1 MTMIVLNQENIWFQ
15 LIMSLVIVVFMI
27 GLTLILTT
35 LWSFVFYI
43 GMSGRT
49 PIGIVKKTF
58 GKLTQKRK
66 RQIVIAVVVWLLLTI
81 LLYTCGVF
89 VPIQK

>member
-15 LIMSLVIVVFMI
+15 LIMSLGVVAFMI
-27 GLTLILTT
+27 GFTLILTT
-35 LWSFVFYI
+35 AWSFVFYI
-43 GMSGRT
+43 GMSGRN
-49 PIGIVKKTF
+49 PIEMVTKTF
-58 GKLTQKRK
+58 GNLTQKRK

>member
-1 MTMIVLNQENIWFQ
+1 MTIVLNQQNIWFQ
-15 LIMSLVIVVFMI
+15 LIMSLVVVVFMI

-35 LWSFVFYI
+35 VWSFVFHL

-49 PIGIVKKTF
+49 PSEIVEKTF

-66 RQIVIAVVVWLLLTI
+66 RQIVLAVIVWLLITI
-81 LLYTCGVF
+81 LLYMCGVF

>member
-1 MTMIVLNQENIWFQ
+1 MTIVLNQENIWFQ
-15 LIMSLVIVVFMI
+15 LIMSLVVVVFVV
-27 GLTLILTT
+27 GATLILAT
-35 LWSFVFYI
+35 LWSFAFYL

-49 PIGIVKKTF
+49 PIAIVKKTF

>member
-15 LIMSLVIVVFMI
+15 LIMSLVVVVFMI

-43 GMSGRT
+43 GMSGRN
-49 PIGIVKKTF
+49 PIEMATKTF
-58 GKLTQKRK
+58 GNLTQKRK

>member
-1 MTMIVLNQENIWFQ
+1 MTIVLNQQNIWFQ
-15 LIMSLVIVVFMI
+15 LIMSLVVVVFVV
-27 GLTLILTT
+27 GAALILVT
-35 LWSFVFYI
+35 LWSFTFYL

-49 PIGIVKKTF
+49 PSEIVEKTF

>member
-1 MTMIVLNQENIWFQ
+1 MIVLNQDNIWFQ
-15 LIMSLVIVVFMI
+15 LIMSLVVVFFVI
-27 GLTLILTT
+27 GLALILVT
-35 LWSFVFYI
+35 LWSFVFYV

-49 PIGIVKKTF
+49 PSEIMEKTF

-81 LLYTCGVF
+81 LLYACSVF
-89 VPIQK
+89 VPI

>member
-15 LIMSLVIVVFMI
+15 LIMSLVVVVFVV
-27 GLTLILTT
+27 GATLILAI
-35 LWSFVFYI
+35 LWSFVFHL

-49 PIGIVKKTF
+49 PSEIVEKTF

-66 RQIVIAVVVWLLLTI
+66 RQIVISVVVWLLLTI

>member
-1 MTMIVLNQENIWFQ
+1 MIVLNQENIWFQ
-15 LIMSLVIVVFMI
+15 LIMSLAVVVFMI

-35 LWSFVFYI
+35 AWSFVFYI
-43 GMSGRT
+43 GMSGRN
-49 PIGIVKKTF
+49 PIEMVTKTF
-58 GKLTQKRK
+58 GNLTQKRK

-81 LLYTCGVF
+81 LLYTCGIF

>member
-1 MTMIVLNQENIWFQ
+1 MTIVLNQENIWFQ
-15 LIMSLVIVVFMI
+15 LIMSLAVVVFMI
-27 GLTLILTT
+27 GFILILTT
-35 LWSFVFYI
+35 AWSFVFYI
-43 GMSGRT
+43 GMSGRN
-49 PIGIVKKTF
+49 PIEMVTKTF

>member
-1 MTMIVLNQENIWFQ
+1 MIVLNQENIWFQ
-15 LIMSLVIVVFMI
+15 LIMSLAVVVFMI

-35 LWSFVFYI
+35 AWSFVFYI
-43 GMSGRT
+43 GMSGRN
-49 PIGIVKKTF
+49 PIEMVTKTF

-66 RQIVIAVVVWLLLTI
+66 RQIVISVVVWLLLTI
-81 LLYTCGVF
+81 LLYTCGIF

>member
-1 MTMIVLNQENIWFQ
+1 MTIVLNQQNIWFQ
-15 LIMSLVIVVFMI
+15 LIMSLAVVVFMI
-27 GLTLILTT
+27 GFTFILTT
-35 LWSFVFYI
+35 VWSFVFYI
-43 GMSGRT
+43 GISGRN
-49 PIGIVKKTF
+49 PIEMVTKTF

>member
-1 MTMIVLNQENIWFQ
+1 MTIVLNQNNIWFQ
-15 LIMSLVIVVFMI
+15 LIMSLVVVVFVV
-27 GLTLILTT
+27 GATLILAT
-35 LWSFVFYI
+35 LWSFVFYL

-49 PIGIVKKTF
+49 PSEIVEKTF

-81 LLYTCGVF
+81 LLYTCDVF

>member
-1 MTMIVLNQENIWFQ
+1 MTIVLNQQNIWFQ
-15 LIMSLVIVVFMI
+15 LIMSLVVVVFVV
-27 GLTLILTT
+27 GATLILVTM
-35 LWSFVFYI
+35 WSFVFYL

-49 PIGIVKKTF
+49 PSEIVEKTF

-89 VPIQK
+89 IPIQK

>member
-1 MTMIVLNQENIWFQ
+1 MIVLNQENILFQ
-15 LIMSLVIVVFMI
+15 LIMSLVVVTFVV
-27 GLTLILTT
+27 GAALILVT
-35 LWSFVFYI
+35 LWSFVFYL

-49 PIGIVKKTF
+49 PSEIVEKTF

-89 VPIQK
+89 IPIQK

>member
-1 MTMIVLNQENIWFQ
+1 MTIVLNQENIWFQ
-15 LIMSLVIVVFMI
+15 LIMSLVVVVFMI

-49 PIGIVKKTF
+49 PNEIVEKTF
-58 GKLTQKRK
+58 EKLTQKRK

>member
-1 MTMIVLNQENIWFQ
+1 MIVLNQENIWFQ
-15 LIMSLVIVVFMI
+15 LIMSLVVVVFMI

-43 GMSGRT
+43 VMSCRN
-49 PIGIVKKTF
+49 PIAIVKKTF

>member
-1 MTMIVLNQENIWFQ
+1 MTIVLNQENIWFQ
-15 LIMSLVIVVFMI
+15 LFMSLAVVVFVI
-27 GLTLILTT
+27 GFTLILAT
-35 LWSFVFYI
+35 LWSFVFYL

-49 PIGIVKKTF
+49 SSEIVEKTF

>member
-1 MTMIVLNQENIWFQ
+1 MTIILNQENIWFQ
-15 LIMSLVIVVFMI
+15 LIMSLAVVVFMI
-27 GLTLILTT
+27 GFTLILTT
-35 LWSFVFYI
+35 AWSFVFYI
-43 GMSGRT
+43 GMSGRN
-49 PIGIVKKTF
+49 PIEMVTKTF
-58 GKLTQKRK
+58 GNLTQKRK

>member
-1 MTMIVLNQENIWFQ
+1 MMIVFNSENIWFQ
-15 LIMSLVIVVFMI
+15 LIMSLIVIAFII
-27 GLTLILTT
+27 GFTIALTVE
-35 LWSFVFYI
+35 WSFVFYM

-49 PIGIVKKTF
+49 PSEIIKKTF

-66 RQIVIAVVVWLLLTI
+66 RQVVITVVVWLLLTI

>member
-1 MTMIVLNQENIWFQ
+1 MTIVLNQDNIWFQ
-15 LIMSLVIVVFMI
+15 LIMSLVVVFFVI
-27 GLTLILTT
+27 GLALILVT
-35 LWSFVFYI
+35 LWSFVFYV

-49 PIGIVKKTF
+49 PSEIMEKTF

-81 LLYTCGVF
+81 LLYACSVF
-89 VPIQK
+89 VPI

>member
-1 MTMIVLNQENIWFQ
+1 MTIVLNQNNMWFQ
-15 LIMSLVIVVFMI
+15 LIMSIVVVIFVV
-27 GLTLILTT
+27 GATLILVTA
-35 LWSFVFYI
+35 WSFIFHI
-43 GMSGRT
+43 TMSGRN
-49 PIGIVKKTF
+49 PIEMVTKTF

>member
-1 MTMIVLNQENIWFQ
+1 MIVLNQDNIWFQ
-15 LIMSLVIVVFMI
+15 LIMSLVVVFFVI
-27 GLTLILTT
+27 GLALILVT
-35 LWSFVFYI
+35 LWSFVFYM

-49 PIGIVKKTF
+49 LSEIMEKTF

-81 LLYTCGVF
+81 LLYACSVF

>member
-1 MTMIVLNQENIWFQ
+1 MTMMVLNQENIWFQ
-15 LIMSLVIVVFMI
+15 LIMSLGVVAFMI
-27 GLTLILTT
+27 GFTLILTT
-35 LWSFVFYI
+35 AWSFVFYI
-43 GMSGRT
+43 GMSGRN
-49 PIGIVKKTF
+49 PIEMVTKTF
-58 GKLTQKRK
+58 GNLTQKRK

>member
-1 MTMIVLNQENIWFQ
+1 MIVLNQENIWFQ
-15 LIMSLVIVVFMI
+15 LIMSLAVVVFMI

-35 LWSFVFYI
+35 AWSFVFYI
-43 GMSGRT
+43 GMSGRNPSEMVT
-49 PIGIVKKTF
+49 KTF
-58 GKLTQKRK
+58 GNLTQKRK

>member
-1 MTMIVLNQENIWFQ
+1 MTIVLNQQNIWFQ
-15 LIMSLVIVVFMI
+15 LIMSLVVVVFMI

-43 GMSGRT
+43 VMSGRN
-49 PIGIVKKTF
+49 PIEMVTKTF
-58 GKLTQKRK
+58 GNLTQKRK

-81 LLYTCGVF
+81 LLYTCSVF

>member
-1 MTMIVLNQENIWFQ
+1 MIVLNQENIWFQ
-15 LIMSLVIVVFMI
+15 LIMSLAVVVFMI

-35 LWSFVFYI
+35 AWSFVFYI
-43 GMSGRT
+43 GMSGRN
-49 PIGIVKKTF
+49 PIEIVTKTF

-66 RQIVIAVVVWLLLTI
+66 RQIVITVVVWLLLTI

>member
-1 MTMIVLNQENIWFQ
+1 MIVLNQENILFQ
-15 LIMSLVIVVFMI
+15 LIMSLVVVIFVV
-27 GLTLILTT
+27 GATLILVT

-43 GMSGRT
+43 GMSGRN
-49 PIGIVKKTF
+49 PIAIVKKTF

>member
-15 LIMSLVIVVFMI
+15 LIMSLVVVVFVV
-27 GLTLILTT
+27 GATLILAT
-35 LWSFVFYI
+35 LWSFVFQH

-49 PIGIVKKTF
+49 PIEIVTKTF

-66 RQIVIAVVVWLLLTI
+66 RQIAIAVVVWLLLTI
-81 LLYTCGVF
+81 LLYACGVF

>member
-1 MTMIVLNQENIWFQ
+1 MTIVLNQENIWFQ
-15 LIMSLVIVVFMI
+15 LIMSLVIVIFVV
-27 GLTLILTT
+27 GATLILAT
-35 LWSFVFYI
+35 LWSFVFHL

-49 PIGIVKKTF
+49 PSEIVEKTF
-58 GKLTQKRK
+58 GQLTQKRK

>member
-1 MTMIVLNQENIWFQ
+1 MTMIVLNQENIRFQ
-15 LIMSLVIVVFMI
+15 LIMSLGVVAFMI

-35 LWSFVFYI
+35 VWSFVFYI
-43 GMSGRT
+43 GMSGRNLIEMVT
-49 PIGIVKKTF
+49 KTF

>member
-15 LIMSLVIVVFMI
+15 LIMSLVVVVFMI

-43 GMSGRT
+43 GMSGRN
-49 PIGIVKKTF
+49 PIAIVKKTF

-89 VPIQK
+89 IPIQK

>member
-1 MTMIVLNQENIWFQ
+1 MTIVLNQQNIWFQ
-15 LIMSLVIVVFMI
+15 LIMSLAVVVFMI
-27 GLTLILTT
+27 GFTFILTT
-35 LWSFVFYI
+35 VWSFVFYI
-43 GMSGRT
+43 GISGRN
-49 PIGIVKKTF
+49 PIEMVTKTF
-58 GKLTQKRK
+58 VKLTQKRK